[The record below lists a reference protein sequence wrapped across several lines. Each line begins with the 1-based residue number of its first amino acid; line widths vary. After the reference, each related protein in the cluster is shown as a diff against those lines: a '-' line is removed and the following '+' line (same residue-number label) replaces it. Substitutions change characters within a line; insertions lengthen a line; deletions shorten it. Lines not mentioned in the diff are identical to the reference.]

1 MGRQRQGLLASV
13 PRAVRQRYGQRNG
26 RLTRTRSVRE
36 ALISLAGLVGKPVIN
51 QAGQP
56 IGRLVDLVARWDG
69 RETYP
74 AVSGLV
80 VQVGRRRSWVP
91 YEAVERVEPQ
101 IVRLRS
107 ARLDLREFEERPG
120 EVTLAA
126 RVMDHQLVDIEGV
139 RVVRPSDLYLTPVEG
154 RLRLVGMDTGLG
166 ALVRR
171 LGPARRRSRAI
182 PEQVIDWS
190 DVQAFGSAAGRGG
203 ARLAA
208 SRTELRRLHPAELAD
223 LLEDLGRTERRELLD
238 LVGPDNAADALEEMR
253 PDQLEG
259 LLSESDPGE
268 AAALLARMEPD
279 EAADALRDLDT
290 DRREQLLNRLPRRT
304 RSMVQGLL
312 GQDEDC
318 AGGVMTPLVIRA
330 RPDQTVAQVRRLLAA
345 EAAHIADVDSVVV
358 VDENGRLLDDVT
370 LGELLLAEPDT
381 PLGELIGPPW
391 PVTVPAGAGAAE
403 IAARFV
409 ESRRLSVVVLDAEE
423 RPVGRILADDVV
435 DMLLPERGRF
445 HFPRVLS

>member
-1 MGRQRQGLLASV
+1 MGRQGLLAAV

-36 ALISLAGLVGKPVIN
+36 ALISLAGLVGQPVIN
-51 QAGQP
+51 QAGQQ

-74 AVSGLV
+74 AVTGLV
-80 VQVGRRRSWVP
+80 IQVGRRRSWVP
-91 YEAVERVEPQ
+91 YEAVHQVEPQ
-101 IVRLRS
+101 AVRLRS
-107 ARLDLREFEERPG
+107 ARLDLREFQERPG
-120 EVTLAA
+120 EVALATH
-126 RVMDHQLVDIEGV
+126 VLDHQLVDIEGV
-139 RVVRPSDLYLTPVEG
+139 RVVRPSDLYLTSVEG

-166 ALVRR
+166 ALARR
-171 LGPARRRSRAI
+171 LGPVRWRSRAV

-268 AAALLARMEPD
+268 AAVLLARMEPD
-279 EAADALRDLDT
+279 EAADALRDLDA
-290 DRREQLLNRLPRRT
+290 DRRAELLNRLPRPT

-312 GQDEDC
+312 GRDEDC
-318 AGGVMTPLVIRA
+318 AGGVMTTLVIRA
-330 RPDQTVAQVRRLLAA
+330 RPEQTVAQIRDLLVA
-345 EAAHIADVDSVVV
+345 EAAHIADVESVVV

-381 PLGELIGPPW
+381 MLGEMVGPPW
-391 PVTVPAGAGAAE
+391 PVTIPLGASPAE
-403 IAARFV
+403 IASRFV
-409 ESRRLSVVVLDAEE
+409 ESRRLSVVVVDEEE